1 MREDVDPA
9 EDRDEFVT
17 RIDDIYD
24 YCQLLSD
31 REFRRAVIS
40 NDTAALQTLSDNLI
54 AWEAEYTRVL
64 SSYDAALDYD
74 GRAAIVGAVET
85 GSLPR

>member
-9 EDRDEFVT
+9 DDRAEFVV

-24 YCQLLSD
+24 YCQLMSD
-31 REFRRAVIS
+31 REFRRAVIT
-40 NDTAALQTLSDNLI
+40 NDTVTLQRLSDNI
-54 AWEAEYTRVL
+54 TAWEAEYDRVL
-64 SSYDAALDYD
+64 AAYDAAVDYA
-74 GRAAIVGAVET
+74 GRAAVVGAVET